1 MKKNVKLVLCEVN
14 NNFNEQ
20 YYEVRKLVNTVEYS
34 IGEHIDVSVVQDI
47 IDNYKDHTVEIVSS

>member
-47 IDNYKDHTVEIVSS
+47 IDNYKDHTVEIVAS